1 MIYGTLS
8 HSNQLKMLCSNE
20 TWKEAFDWLGNLSSD
35 SPCGTEERH
44 DGKFKLSID
53 SYSTKAFKEC
63 RFESHREFIDIQF
76 CLSGG
81 EFIHS
86 TNYLNLK
93 LDGHYTASGDVQF
106 YKTPEVRKEVVLPME
121 WGTYAIFYPED
132 AHCPQVADMHNQ
144 HSKKV
149 VLKIHRI
156 LLES

>member
-1 MIYGTLS
+1 
-8 HSNQLKMLCSNE
+8 MLCSNE
-20 TWKEAFDWLGNLSSD
+20 TWKEAFDWLGNLLPD

-53 SYSTKAFKEC
+53 SYSTKAFKDC

-86 TNYLNLK
+86 TNHLNLE

-106 YKTPEVRKEVVLPME
+106 YKTPEVRKEVVLQMV

-149 VLKIHRI
+149 VLKIHRN